1 MPKVDDAHFDA
12 RRKEIL
18 EAAKRVCKTTPAYR
32 ITMREIVVES
42 GMSQGGVYK
51 YFPNID
57 SVFVAILNET
67 AFGRQNRDEVDRIVS
82 MDATPDRKLELLF
95 DYLCSYVEATVRES
109 GSFWLELI
117 ELYAREPERFSAIRD
132 RLTEVSVLEY
142 VQEQFRTI
150 LVDVAASS
158 AFEPI
163 VPVDDVLNFI
173 HASIHGIAHTLFRQR
188 RAIAPTVPTRVADL
202 QIQFGVLSRA
212 VAMLLGVTHERR
224 KAKRSLRGTAA
235 K

>member
-1 MPKVDDAHFDA
+1 MPKVDDAHFDT

-18 EAAKRVCKTTPAYR
+18 EAAKRVCKATPAYR

-67 AFGRQNRDEVDRIVS
+67 TLGWQNRDEVNRIVA
-82 MDATPDRKLELLF
+82 MDALAVRKLQALF
-95 DYLCSYVEATVRES
+95 DYLCSYLEATVRES

-117 ELYAREPERFSAIRD
+117 ELYAQEPERFSAIRD
-132 RLTEVSVLEY
+132 QLTEVSVLEY
-142 VQEQFRTI
+142 VQEQFRAI
-150 LVDVAASS
+150 LVEVATSS
-158 AFEPI
+158 TFRLV
-163 VPVDDVLNFI
+163 VPVDDVFNFI
-173 HASIHGIAHTLFRQR
+173 QASIHGIAHTLLRQR
-188 RAIAPTVPTRVADL
+188 QSIGPTVPTRVADP
-202 QIQFGVLSRA
+202 QIQFGVLSQA
-212 VAMLLGVTHERR
+212 VAMLLGMTYERR
-224 KAKRSLRGTAA
+224 MAKRSLRGTAA